1 MLLTQPVLNHIYTY
15 VIHNDRTMISFFKIA
30 FFVCEMDV
38 RCLFHVQQIIPDF
51 VLVSQT
57 ITGGGDLIV
66 QNDISTLVFKHPITF
81 SVAK

>member
-1 MLLTQPVLNHIYTY
+1 
-15 VIHNDRTMISFFKIA
+15 MISFFKKSN
-30 FFVCEMDV
+30 FFLKNGYV
-38 RCLFHVQQIIPDF
+38 RCLFHVQQTIPDF

>member
-1 MLLTQPVLNHIYTY
+1 
-15 VIHNDRTMISFFKIA
+15 
-30 FFVCEMDV
+30 MDV

-57 ITGGGDLIV
+57 ITGGGGDLVV